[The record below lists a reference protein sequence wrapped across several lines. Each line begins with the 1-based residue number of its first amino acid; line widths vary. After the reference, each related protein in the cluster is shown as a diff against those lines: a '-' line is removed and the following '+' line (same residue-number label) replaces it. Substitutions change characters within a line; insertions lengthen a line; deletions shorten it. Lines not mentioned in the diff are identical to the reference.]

1 MPRFHI
7 HLYNSTGETNDEEGQ
22 ELPGI
27 EAAEQKAIEG
37 IRSILSEEVRHGS
50 LDLRG
55 RAEIATTAGV
65 VVQTVNF
72 ADTVQLHIAPDQP

>member
-7 HLYNSTGETNDEEGQ
+7 HLHNSTGETNDEEGQ

-27 EAAEQKAIEG
+27 DAAEDKAIEG
-37 IRSILSEEVRHGS
+37 IRSILSDEVRHGS

-55 RAEIATTAGV
+55 HAEIATTGGELIRIV
-65 VVQTVNF
+65 RF
-72 ADTVQLHIAPDQP
+72 ADTVQLYIAPDQP